1 MYRSSSE
8 GKHPFCKITYLN
20 LLEGNMKKQLMT
32 TTALVAAGVIATSG
46 AALGAS
52 KPKLS
57 LGGWFEGIIGIADQ
71 EENDVGNRVGLDVQ
85 QDSEIFF
92 KGSVKLDNGIKITTR
107 VELEAQSKNS
117 SDQIDEA
124 YMGIKGKFGEIRIG
138 SEDNAAHLM
147 VTGNA
152 GSWATNVGQNLN
164 FDVADW
170 VEAPTGHRAGT
181 VQRLDLGEA
190 DSEKLTYFTPRF
202 GGLQLGLTY
211 MPSANEGVNNT
222 PEKTSSANHSG
233 FAVAVR
239 YNGKF
244 DAVGIGASAGYA
256 QYNPP
261 EDSAPNRLSDP
272 KGFAFGLKLN
282 FGKITVAAGHSREM
296 NLDSD
301 QNTGSVARGNTA
313 YDFGIKYDGG
323 KNKFSL
329 GYMMS
334 EDDASTAAGED
345 ETTIAMLSYRRDLGP
360 GVQYRLNLM
369 YGDFE
374 GETAGSADDNDGY
387 AITTSVRLA
396 F

>member
-1 MYRSSSE
+1 
-8 GKHPFCKITYLN
+8 
-20 LLEGNMKKQLMT
+20 MKKQLMT
-32 TTALVAAGVIATSG
+32 TTALVAAGLIASSG

-57 LGGWFEGIIGIADQ
+57 LGGYFEAIVGAADNKNEVNTGGQ
-71 EENDVGNRVGLDVQ
+71 RVAVDVQ
-85 QDSEIFF
+85 QDSEVFF

-107 VELEAQSKNS
+107 VELEAQTVNS
-117 SDQIDEA
+117 GDQIDEA

-147 VTGNA
+147 VTGNS

-164 FDVADW
+164 FDVGDW
-170 VEAPTGHRAGT
+170 IETPTGHAAGT
-181 VQRLDLGEA
+181 VQRLDLGGN

-202 GGLQLGLTY
+202 GGFQLGLTY
-211 MPSANEGVNNT
+211 MPSAVEGGNGDIAA
-222 PEKTSSANHSG
+222 TSDANHTG
-233 FAVAVR
+233 FAGAVR
-239 YNGKF
+239 YSGKF
-244 DAVGIGASAGYA
+244 DAVGIGASVGYA

-261 EDSAPNRLSDP
+261 GGATPNRLSDP
-272 KGFAFGLKLN
+272 KGFAAGLKLT
-282 FGKITVAAGHSREM
+282 FGKITIAGGHGREM
-296 NLDSD
+296 NLASD
-301 QNTGSVARGNTA
+301 NDNPTSGGDEY

-329 GYMMS
+329 GYMIS

-374 GETAGSADDNDGY
+374 GEAIGSADDNDGY
-387 AITTSVRLA
+387 AISTSVRLA

>member
-1 MYRSSSE
+1 
-8 GKHPFCKITYLN
+8 
-20 LLEGNMKKQLMT
+20 MKKQLMT

-57 LGGWFEGIIGIADQ
+57 LGGWFEGIVGIADQ
-71 EENDVGNRVGLDVQ
+71 EEAAVGNRVGLDVQ

-107 VELEAQSKNS
+107 VELEGQSSNS
-117 SDQIDEA
+117 SDTIDEA
-124 YMGIKGKFGEIRIG
+124 YMGIKGKFGEVRIG

-147 VTGNA
+147 TTGNM

-170 VEAPTGHRAGT
+170 VEKPPGHAMSSGT
-181 VQRLDLGEA
+181 NRLDLGEG

-202 GGLQLGLTY
+202 AGFQVGVTY
-211 MPSANEGVNNT
+211 MPSANEGQNGR
-222 PEKTSSANHSG
+222 PEFTSSANHSG
-233 FAVAVR
+233 FAVATR

-244 DAVGIGASAGYA
+244 DSVGIGASVGYA
-256 QYNPP
+256 QYNPAG
-261 EDSAPNRLSDP
+261 DSSPNMMSDP
-272 KGFAFGLKLN
+272 KGWAAGLKLT
-282 FGKITVAAGHSREM
+282 FGKITVAGGYGHEM
-296 NLDSD
+296 NLKSD
-301 QNTGSVARGNTA
+301 QSTTGNDGNRNIE
-313 YDFGIKYDGG
+313 FGIKYDGG

-329 GYMMS
+329 GYQTADS
-334 EDDASTAAGED
+334 EATGAAGED
-345 ETTIAMLSYRRDLGP
+345 EFSSAMLSYRRALGP

-369 YGDFE
+369 WGDFE
-374 GETAGSADDNDGY
+374 GEDVGSADDNDGY

>member
-1 MYRSSSE
+1 
-8 GKHPFCKITYLN
+8 
-20 LLEGNMKKQLMT
+20 MKKQLMT

-71 EENDVGNRVGLDVQ
+71 KEDAVGNRVGLDVH
-85 QDSEIFF
+85 QDSEIHF

-107 VELEAQSKNS
+107 VELEGTSANS
-117 SDQIDEA
+117 SDTIDEA

-170 VEAPTGHRAGT
+170 VEAPSGHRAST

-202 GGLQLGLTY
+202 SGFQLGLTY
-211 MPSANEGVNNT
+211 MPSANEGKNNT
-222 PEKTSSANHSG
+222 PELTSSANHSG
-233 FAVAVR
+233 FAAAVR
-239 YNGKF
+239 YSGKF

-261 EDSAPNRLSDP
+261 GGANPNRLSDP
-272 KGFAFGLKLN
+272 KGFAVGLKLT

-296 NLDSD
+296 NLASD
-301 QNTGSVARGNTA
+301 QSTGSVTRGNTA
-313 YDFGIKYDGG
+313 YDFGIKYNGG

-329 GYMMS
+329 GYMMA

-387 AITTSVRLA
+387 AITTSVRLG

>member
-1 MYRSSSE
+1 
-8 GKHPFCKITYLN
+8 
-20 LLEGNMKKQLMT
+20 MKKQLMT

-57 LGGWFEGIIGIADQ
+57 LGGWFEGIVGISDIDNKVNTGGQ
-71 EENDVGNRVGLDVQ
+71 RVALDVQ
-85 QDSEIFF
+85 QDSEVFF
-92 KGSVKLDNGIKITTR
+92 KGSVKLDNGIKISTR
-107 VELEAQSKNS
+107 VELEGQSSNS
-117 SDQIDEA
+117 GDTIDEA

-147 VTGNA
+147 VTGNS

-164 FDVADW
+164 FDVGDW
-170 VEAPTGHRAGT
+170 VETPGGHAAST
-181 VQRLDLGEA
+181 VQRLDLGEG

-202 GGLQLGLTY
+202 GGFQLGLSY
-211 MPSANEGVNNT
+211 MPSANEGGNGDV
-222 PEKTSSANHSG
+222 EATSAANHSG
-233 FAVAVR
+233 FAAAVR
-239 YNGKF
+239 YSGKF

-261 EDSAPNRLSDP
+261 GGSNPNRNSDP
-272 KGFAFGLKLN
+272 KGFAVGLKLT
-282 FGKITVAAGHSREM
+282 FGKITIAGGHGREM
-296 NLDSD
+296 NLGSD
-301 QNTGSVARGNTA
+301 AGGTSPGDTY
-313 YDFGIKYDGG
+313 YDFGIKYNGG

-329 GYMMS
+329 GYMIS
-334 EDDASTAAGED
+334 EDDASATVAGED

-374 GETAGSADDNDGY
+374 GEAIGSADDNDGY

>member
-1 MYRSSSE
+1 
-8 GKHPFCKITYLN
+8 
-20 LLEGNMKKQLMT
+20 MKKQLMT
-32 TTALVAAGVIATSG
+32 TTALVAAGVIASSG

-57 LGGWFEGIIGIADQ
+57 LGGWFEGIVGIADQ
-71 EENDVGNRVGLDVQ
+71 EEAAVGNRVGLDVQ

-107 VELEAQSKNS
+107 VELEGQSSNS
-117 SDQIDEA
+117 SDTIDEA
-124 YMGIKGKFGEIRIG
+124 YMGIKGKFGEVRIG

-147 VTGNA
+147 TTGNM

-170 VEAPTGHRAGT
+170 VEKPPGHAMSSGT
-181 VQRLDLGEA
+181 NRLDLGEG

-202 GGLQLGLTY
+202 GGFQLGLSY
-211 MPSANEGVNNT
+211 MPSANEGGNGDVET
-222 PEKTSSANHSG
+222 TSAANHSG
-233 FAVAVR
+233 FAAAVR
-239 YNGKF
+239 YSGKF
-244 DAVGIGASAGYA
+244 DAVGIGASAGYV

-261 EDSAPNRLSDP
+261 GGSAPNRLSDP
-272 KGFAFGLKLN
+272 KGFAAGLKLT
-282 FGKITVAAGHSREM
+282 FGKITIAGGTGREM
-296 NLDSD
+296 NIASD
-301 QNTGSVARGNTA
+301 QSTASATRGNSY
-313 YDFGIKYDGG
+313 YDFGIKYNGG

-329 GYMMS
+329 GYMIS

-360 GVQYRLNLM
+360 GVQYRLNVM

-374 GETAGSADDNDGY
+374 GETIGSSDDNDGY

>member
-1 MYRSSSE
+1 
-8 GKHPFCKITYLN
+8 
-20 LLEGNMKKQLMT
+20 MKKQLMT
-32 TTALVAAGVIATSG
+32 TTALVAAGVIASSG

-57 LGGWFEGIIGIADQ
+57 LGGWFEGIVGISDIDNKVNTGGQ
-71 EENDVGNRVGLDVQ
+71 RVGLDVQ
-85 QDSEIFF
+85 QDSEVFF

-107 VELEAQSKNS
+107 VELEAQSSNS
-117 SDQIDEA
+117 GDQIDEA

-147 VTGNA
+147 VTGNS

-164 FDVADW
+164 FDVGDW
-170 VEAPTGHRAGT
+170 VETPTGHRAST
-181 VQRLDLGEA
+181 VQRLDIGEG

-202 GGLQLGLTY
+202 GGFQLGLSY
-211 MPSANEGVNNT
+211 MPSANEGGNGDVET
-222 PEKTSSANHSG
+222 TSAANHSG
-233 FAVAVR
+233 FAAAVR
-239 YNGKF
+239 YSGKF
-244 DAVGIGASAGYA
+244 DAVGIGASAGYV

-261 EDSAPNRLSDP
+261 GGSAPNRLSDP
-272 KGFAFGLKLN
+272 KGFAAGLKLT
-282 FGKITVAAGHSREM
+282 FGKITIAGGTGREM
-296 NLDSD
+296 NIASD
-301 QNTGSVARGNTA
+301 QSTASATRGNSY
-313 YDFGIKYDGG
+313 YDFGIKYNGG

-329 GYMMS
+329 GYMIS

-360 GVQYRLNLM
+360 GVQYRLNVM

-374 GETAGSADDNDGY
+374 GETNGSSDDNDGY